1 MTEIIRLDNI
11 TYKYD
16 DEDQRPALQD
26 VSFSI
31 KQGEWVAIIGPNGS
45 GKSTLAKTING
56 LIEPD
61 SGDVQVGG
69 LMLK

>member
-1 MTEIIRLDNI
+1 MFHFL
-11 TYKYD
+11 
-16 DEDQRPALQD
+16 L
-26 VSFSI
+26 

-69 LMLK
+69 FDAK